1 MCHPWLAAGVLGFIV
16 VHLVREL
23 GPVFGDNTLRAD
35 EAASGFLGSGV
46 RAWFRGRIEPLVD
59 VLLEAGLSANGVTA
73 LQLAGSVV
81 CGAAYAH
88 GWIFTGGWLLIGTG
102 TLDVLDGA
110 MARRRGA
117 AGPRG
122 AFMDSVV
129 DRYGEC
135 AVFAGL
141 AAYFAAGA
149 ALWIVLAAW
158 LGAFMVSYTRARAEG
173 LGVECRGG
181 VMQRPERY
189 VTLGLGS
196 LGSVVGANLACA
208 ATPWHGALIGS
219 IAIVAV
225 LANATAVQ
233 RAASV
238 MRRLA

>member
-1 MCHPWLAAGVLGFIV
+1 MCHPWLAAAVIVFIV
-16 VHLVREL
+16 VQLVREL
-23 GPVFGDNTLRAD
+23 APVFGENGWRAD
-35 EAASGFLGSGV
+35 EPSSGFLGTGV
-46 RAWFRGRIEPLVD
+46 RTWFRRRLEPLVD

-73 LQLAGSVV
+73 FQLAGSVV

-141 AAYFAAGA
+141 VAYFASGP

-158 LGAFMVSYTRARAEG
+158 IGAFMVSYTRARAEG

-189 VTLGLGS
+189 VTLGFGS
-196 LGSVVGANLACA
+196 LVSVLVANLTCA
-208 ATPWHGALIGS
+208 ATPWHGALIGC

-225 LANATAVQ
+225 LANVTAVQ